1 LEAFVSVDASTGTG
15 RTVILRSPLDSSYKR
30 MDTIHITLPDGAVRE
45 VPLGAT
51 ALDVAQQISPRLA
64 KEALV
69 ARIAPIHST
78 AGASGPAH
86 TVSGDTAP
94 PDKSPDASPEA
105 RMSSSNGE
113 GFLVDLRAPIDQDVK
128 LSILTPKDPEAIQVL
143 RHSAAHLLA
152 AAVLELFP
160 DVKLGIGPPID
171 TGFFYDFVRDEP
183 FTPEDLERI
192 EKKMRELA
200 AQDIPNERKMLPK
213 PEALEL
219 YRKWDQ
225 AFKCELVEERA
236 IEPMV
241 SFYTTGKFIDFCRG
255 PHIPSTG
262 HIRAFKLMSVA
273 GAYWKG
279 HEGNPQMQRI
289 YGACFYTQQELDE
302 YLHRLEEAKRRDHRR
317 LGPELDLFSIE
328 EDAGPGLIFW
338 HPKGGLVRKLME
350 DWLRDELLRRGYD
363 LVYTPHIM
371 RLELWKTSGHA
382 NFYRENMF
390 GPVEVEKDDYQL
402 KPMNCPGHIL
412 IYKSRLRSYR
422 ELPVRLA
429 ELGTVY
435 RYERSGVLHGLLR
448 VRGFTQDDAHIF
460 CMPEQIEAEIEAC
473 IDFAFAVM
481 NTFGFSDYV
490 VELSDWD
497 ANHPENYPGSA
508 EDWAKSTGALER
520 TLTRLGIPF
529 KRMQGEGAF
538 YGPKIDFKLID
549 AIGRPWQLTTVQFDF
564 NLPARF
570 GLEYVGE
577 DGNRHQP
584 LMVHRALWGS
594 VERFF
599 GILIEHYA
607 GAFPV
612 WLAPVQAEVLPLS
625 EKFEEYAKKV
635 TAALKDAGFRAHLDD
650 RNEKLQ
656 AKIRDA
662 QLQKIPYMLVVGGKE
677 AEAGTV
683 SVRHRS
689 KGDLGPRPLADF
701 LSDLRKQVDSRAIES
716 K

>member
-1 LEAFVSVDASTGTG
+1 
-15 RTVILRSPLDSSYKR
+15 
-30 MDTIHITLPDGAVRE
+30 MDMIHITMPDGAIRE
-45 VPLGAT
+45 VPLGTT
-51 ALDVAQQISPRLA
+51 AAEVAQQISPRLA

-69 ARIAPIHST
+69 ARSSPRRAP
-78 AGASGPAH
+78 AGAPSH
-86 TVSGDTAP
+86 AP
-94 PDKSPDASPEA
+94 PEPRQDSAT
-105 RMSSSNGE
+105 NVE
-113 GFLVDLRAPIDQDVK
+113 GFLVDLRAPIDQDVR

-152 AAVLELFP
+152 AAVMELFP
-160 DVKLGIGPPID
+160 NVKLGIGPPID
-171 TGFFYDFVRDEP
+171 TGFFYDFVRAEA

-225 AFKCELVEERA
+225 GFKCELVEERA
-236 IEPMV
+236 IEPLV

-262 HIRAFKLMSVA
+262 RIRAFKLMSVA

-279 HEGNPQMQRI
+279 QEGNPQMQRI

-317 LGPELDLFSIE
+317 LGQELDLFSVQE
-328 EDAGPGLIFW
+328 EAGPGLIFW
-338 HPKGGLVRKLME
+338 HPKGGLVREVME

-371 RLELWKTSGHA
+371 RLDLWKTSGHA

-390 GPVEVEKDDYQL
+390 GPVEVEKDEYQL

-448 VRGFTQDDAHIF
+448 VRGFTQADAHIF
-460 CMPEQIEAEIEAC
+460 CMPSQIESEVEAC
-473 IDFAFAVM
+473 VDFAFAVM
-481 NTFGFSDYV
+481 KTFGFSRYQ
-490 VELSDWD
+490 VELSEWD
-497 ANHPENYPGSA
+497 AAHPENYAGSR
-508 EDWAKSTGALER
+508 EDWERATRALSSTLER
-520 TLTRLGIPF
+520 MNISF
-529 KRMQGEGAF
+529 KRMEGEAAF
-538 YGPKIDFKLID
+538 YGPKIDVKFID

-564 NLPARF
+564 NLPGRF

-577 DGNRHQP
+577 DGSRHQP

-612 WLAPVQAEVLPLS
+612 WLAPVQVAVLPVS
-625 EKFEEYAKKV
+625 SKFSEYAKIV
-635 TAALKDAGFRAHLDD
+635 NAELTAAGFRAMVDD

-662 QLQKIPYMLVVGGKE
+662 QLQKIPYMLIVGGKE
-677 AEAGTV
+677 ADAGTV

-689 KGDLGPRPLADF
+689 KGDLGPRPIAQVVD
-701 LSDLRKQVDSRAIES
+701 DLQNEITSRAL
-716 K
+716 

>member
-1 LEAFVSVDASTGTG
+1 
-15 RTVILRSPLDSSYKR
+15 
-30 MDTIHITLPDGAVRE
+30 MDMIHITMPDGAIRE
-45 VPLGAT
+45 VPLGTT
-51 ALDVAQQISPRLA
+51 AAEIAQQISPRLA

-69 ARIAPIHST
+69 ARIAPIHASAAVAAA
-78 AGASGPAH
+78 AGAALE
-86 TVSGDTAP
+86 
-94 PDKSPDASPEA
+94 KSPDAAPEA
-105 RMSSSNGE
+105 RLTSAGNGE

-128 LSILTPKDPEAIQVL
+128 LAILTPKDPEAIQVL

-152 AAVLELFP
+152 AAVMELFP

-171 TGFFYDFVRDEP
+171 NGFFYDFVRAEP
-183 FTPEDLERI
+183 FTPDDLARI

-200 AQDIPNERKMLPK
+200 QQDIPNERKVMPK

-219 YRKWDQ
+219 YRKMDQ
-225 AFKCELVEERA
+225 GFKCELVEERA

-262 HIRAFKLMSVA
+262 RIRAFKLMSVA

-279 HEGNPQMQRI
+279 QEGNPQMQRI
-289 YGACFYTQQELDE
+289 YAACFYTQQELDDH
-302 YLHRLEEAKRRDHRR
+302 LHRLEEAKRRDHRR
-317 LGPELDLFSIE
+317 LGQELDLFSVQE
-328 EDAGPGLIFW
+328 EAGPGLIFW
-338 HPKGGLVRKLME
+338 HPKGGLIRKIME
-350 DWLRDELLRRGYD
+350 DWLRDELLKRGYD
-363 LVYTPHIM
+363 LVVTPHIM

-382 NFYRENMF
+382 GYYRDNMF

-412 IYKSRLRSYR
+412 IFKSKLRSYR

-460 CMPEQIEAEIEAC
+460 CMPEQIESEIVAC
-473 IDFAFAVM
+473 MDFAFAVM
-481 NTFGFSDYV
+481 KTFGFNDYV

-497 ANHPENYPGSA
+497 ATHPENYTGSA
-508 EDWAKSTGALER
+508 EDWERSTGALQT
-520 TLTRLGIPF
+520 TLAKMNIPF
-529 KRMQGEGAF
+529 KRMEGEAAF
-538 YGPKIDFKLID
+538 YGPKIDVKLID

-564 NLPARF
+564 NLPGRF

-625 EKFEEYAKKV
+625 EKFATYAGNV
-635 TAALKDAGFRAHLDD
+635 VAELRAAGFRVHLDD

-662 QLQKIPYMLVVGGKE
+662 QMQKVPYMLIVGGKE

-683 SVRHRS
+683 SVRHQS
-689 KGDLGPRPLADF
+689 KGDLGPRPIGEFVA
-701 LSDLRKQVDSRAIES
+701 DLRAQIDSRAI
-716 K
+716 

>member
-1 LEAFVSVDASTGTG
+1 
-15 RTVILRSPLDSSYKR
+15 
-30 MDTIHITLPDGAVRE
+30 MDTIHITMPDGAVRE
-45 VPLGAT
+45 VPLGTT
-51 ALDVAQQISPRLA
+51 AAEIAQQISPRLA

-69 ARIAPIHST
+69 ARIAPIHSLGGGAAT
-78 AGASGPAH
+78 SAAGTSAGS
-86 TVSGDTAP
+86 
-94 PDKSPDASPEA
+94 SPDASPEA
-105 RMSSSNGE
+105 KMSSAANGE

-171 TGFFYDFVRDEP
+171 TGFFYDFVRPEP

-262 HIRAFKLMSVA
+262 RIRAFKLMSVA

-279 HEGNPQMQRI
+279 QEGNPQMQRI

-317 LGPELDLFSIE
+317 LGAELDLFSVQE
-328 EDAGPGLIFW
+328 EAGPGLIFW

-371 RLELWKTSGHA
+371 RLDLWKTSGHA

-460 CMPEQIEAEIEAC
+460 CMPEQIESEIEAC

-481 NTFGFSDYV
+481 KTFGFSDYV

-497 ANHPENYPGSA
+497 AHHPENYAGSA
-508 EDWAKSTGALER
+508 GDWARSTGALET
-520 TLTRLGIPF
+520 TLTRLKIPF
-529 KRMQGEGAF
+529 KRREGEAAF
-538 YGPKIDFKLID
+538 YGPKIDVKLID

-564 NLPARF
+564 NLPGRF

-577 DGNRHQP
+577 DGARHQP

-607 GAFPV
+607 GAFPA

-625 EKFEEYAKKV
+625 EKFSVYANNV
-635 TAALKDAGFRAHLDD
+635 TAELRAAGFRVHLDD

-656 AKIRDA
+656 ARIRDA
-662 QLQKIPYMLVVGGKE
+662 QLQKIPYMLIVGGKE

-683 SVRHRS
+683 SVRHQS
-689 KGDLGPRPLADF
+689 KGDLGPRPVAEF
-701 LSDLRKQVDSRAIES
+701 VADLRQQVDSRAI
-716 K
+716 